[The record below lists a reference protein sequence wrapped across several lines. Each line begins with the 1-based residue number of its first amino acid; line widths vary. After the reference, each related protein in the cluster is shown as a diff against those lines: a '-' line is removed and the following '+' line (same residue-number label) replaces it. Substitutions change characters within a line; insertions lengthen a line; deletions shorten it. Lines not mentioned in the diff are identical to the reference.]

1 MARRILAL
9 DLGSHTLKAVLLER
23 TLKDCRVLAYLRL
36 RRDPAR
42 SLADQ
47 VKELCGV
54 HSQNGVT
61 VLSCVPGEMMLHRL
75 LSLPFAR
82 TRQLNQTV
90 PFELESQIPLALE
103 EVLVDFQVVGRTA
116 AGVTV
121 LAVAIPKRTLA
132 EHLDLLAAAGLDPTV
147 VGLTSLAPLAL
158 LNLSGVEQDGT
169 TALLDIGE
177 QRTAVL
183 LLQDGVLSGLRTL
196 SVGLSR
202 EGGFEAFVQELRWTL
217 LALSEGE
224 TALPAHFFLAGG
236 GAYFPRLQDALARAL
251 TVEVRPVQQLVL
263 PHIPR
268 AYRKQQAEFAV
279 CLGLG
284 LREAL
289 GLAVPAVNLRRGE
302 FAQQGH
308 HEVTQRE
315 FSRLGWVAAG
325 VVAAA
330 ALAVTLEL
338 YRLQTRY
345 QMVRQEVRRVF
356 TTTLP
361 EVHTI
366 VNEKAQL
373 QDAVNTLQ
381 QQHRLLGGAVTTSPL
396 EILRQ
401 LSIAL
406 PERVTLDLDEWTLD
420 GNAVRLRGITDSF
433 DTAETIKTTTAT
445 LGLFREVQ
453 LKDVK
458 TVAGGKKVSF
468 GLHLFFA
475 QENQ

>member
-1 MARRILAL
+1 VARRILAL
-9 DLGSHTLKAVLLER
+9 DLGSHMLKAVLIER
-23 TLKDCRVLAYLRL
+23 NLKDCQVLSYLRVQ
-36 RRDPAR
+36 RDPTR
-42 SLADQ
+42 PLVEQ
-47 VKELCGV
+47 IKELCGP
-54 HSQNGVT
+54 HSQNGAT
-61 VLSCVPGEMMLHRL
+61 VLSCLPGEVIFHRL
-75 LSLPFAR
+75 LLLPFAR

-103 EVLVDFQVVGRTA
+103 EVVVDFQVVGRTA

-121 LAVAIPKRTLA
+121 LAVAIPKRILA
-132 EHLDLLAAAGLDPTV
+132 EHLDLLAAAGLDPAV
-147 VGLTSLAPLAL
+147 VGLTSLAPLTL
-158 LNLSGVEQDGT
+158 LNLSGVEKEGA

-177 QRTAVL
+177 QRTSVL
-183 LLQDGVLSGLRTL
+183 LLHDGVVSGLRTL

-202 EGGFEAFVQELRWTL
+202 EGGFEAFVRELRWTL
-217 LALSEGE
+217 LALNGRDPV
-224 TALPAHFFLAGG
+224 LPTRFFLAGG
-236 GAYFPRLQDALARAL
+236 GAYFPRLQDEFARTLA
-251 TVEVRPVQQLVL
+251 VEVRPVQQLVL

-268 AYRKQQAEFAV
+268 VNRKQQAEFAV

-302 FAQQGH
+302 FAQQGQRA
-308 HEVTQRE
+308 VTQRE
-315 FSRLGWVAAG
+315 FSRLGWIAAG
-325 VVAAA
+325 AVAAA

-345 QMVRQEVRRVF
+345 QAVRQEVRRVF
-356 TTTLP
+356 TSTLP

-373 QDAVNTLQ
+373 QEAVNTLQ
-381 QQHRLLGGAVTTSPL
+381 QQQRRLGGTVTTSPL

-420 GNAVRLRGITDSF
+420 GNAVRLRGTTDSF
-433 DTAETIKTTTAT
+433 DTAETIKTTTAA